1 MKAHSFFLLFL
12 GGVWYN
18 RDNYGDE
25 RLVPMA
31 VKKKPP
37 VLHKNKQNEAV
48 NKKALVWTGV
58 GIGAIIV
65 LMTILLIVNQ
75 A

>member
-1 MKAHSFFLLFL
+1 MT
-12 GGVWYN
+12 
-18 RDNYGDE
+18 
-25 RLVPMA
+25 

-48 NKKALVWTGV
+48 NKKALIWTGV